1 MKPTSRMWISAG
13 VVGLILAGGASIAV
27 AASAGRIDRAEMERA
42 HIDGAG
48 EARQEGLPF
57 SSSSAT
63 PTPGPSAGSED
74 DDIVVTRRLN
84 EDPESVLDYWTEER
98 MRDARP
104 QRMPVV
110 VVSPT
115 R

>member
-57 SSSSAT
+57 SSSSAA
-63 PTPGPSAGSED
+63 PARSGSPAD
-74 DDIVVTRRLN
+74 DDVVVSRRLT
-84 EDPESVLDYWTEER
+84 EDPQSVLDYWTEER

-110 VVSPT
+110 DVDPT

>member
-13 VVGLILAGGASIAV
+13 VVGVILAGGASIAV
-27 AASAGRIDRAEMERA
+27 AASAGRIDRAQMER
-42 HIDGAG
+42 
-48 EARQEGLPF
+48 EGPPF
-57 SSSSAT
+57 ASSSAT
-63 PTPGPSAGSED
+63 PAPGTAPGTAADGRPEGPAGSPD
-74 DDIVVTRRLN
+74 DVVVSRELTT
-84 EDPESVLDYWTEER
+84 DPESVLEYWTEER

-104 QRMPVV
+104 QPMPVI